1 MVSEEKHWYLVVV
14 VVVVEVV
21 IRVDARPDV
30 VVQNHRH
37 SDLTPIQR
45 WIMIVIAMMMTHN
58 KNISVMTRM
67 STTRDRGQMT
77 IEDQIIMMTIIDIEV
92 VEEVMK
98 ERIDIE
104 TVAAEETKA
113 MVLVREVPLIEE
125 AVVVIEI
132 EDKQQLPIRA

>member
-1 MVSEEKHWYLVVV
+1 MVDQEAIMVVV
-14 VVVVEVV
+14 VAVV
-21 IRVDARPDV
+21 IRVDAQPDVV

-58 KNISVMTRM
+58 KNISVMTRT

-92 VEEVMK
+92 VDEVMK

>member
-1 MVSEEKHWYLVVV
+1 MVDQEAITVVV
-14 VVVVEVV
+14 AVV
-21 IRVDARPDV
+21 IRVDAQPDVV

-37 SDLTPIQR
+37 SDQTPIQR
-45 WIMIVIAMMMTHN
+45 WIMIVIAMMMKHN

-92 VEEVMK
+92 VDEVMK

-104 TVAAEETKA
+104 TVVAEETKA